1 MPPSVPA
8 DATTGVSTVA
18 ASVAS
23 IGVVGVG
30 AVGTRTVRQLLAS
43 AGVHVVVF
51 DTDQARA
58 RAVAT
63 AMGPRV
69 TVAGGSEEL
78 LPLGVVVL
86 AQPAPHATIAA
97 RALRAGSSVVSV
109 SDDDAD
115 VAAMLALAC
124 GDRTLV
130 LGAGFAPGLSCLL
143 ARYAAA
149 TFDTV
154 DELYV
159 AKHGTGGPACA
170 RQHHGALAGEARVW
184 RDGSWTTQRSGSGR
198 ELCWFPEPIGGQ
210 DCYRAETAEAS
221 LLHAAFASTGRIG
234 ARVSAR
240 RRDRLTARL
249 PMLRPPHPE
258 GALGAIRVELR
269 GARASERAVDVLGA
283 IDRPAIAAGAVLAV
297 IATTVAAGE
306 FPAGAF
312 GLGDDRLPTGSILAE
327 LSRRGVRAAR
337 FTGTVQAPVTVR
349 PTGGRSPGMALPA

>member
-1 MPPSVPA
+1 MPASVPD
-8 DATTGVSTVA
+8 DANATGVV
-18 ASVAS
+18 
-23 IGVVGVG
+23 GVVGVG
-30 AVGTRTVRQLLAS
+30 AVGTRAVRQLLAS
-43 AGVHVVVF
+43 AGVHVMVF
-51 DTDQARA
+51 DTDAPRA
-58 RAVAT
+58 RAVAA

-69 TVAGGSEEL
+69 TVARGPEEL
-78 LPLGVVVL
+78 LALGTVVL
-86 AQPAPHATIAA
+86 AQPAHHATIAA
-97 RALRAGSSVVSV
+97 RAVGAGSSVVSV

-115 VAAMLALAC
+115 VAEMLALDC

-149 TFDTV
+149 TFDSV
-154 DELYV
+154 DEIYV

-184 RDGSWTTQRSGSGR
+184 RDGAWTTQRAGSGR
-198 ELCWFPEPIGGQ
+198 ELCWFPEPVGGQ

-221 LLHAAFASTGRIG
+221 LLQAAFASTGRIG

-269 GARASERAVDVLGA
+269 GARAGERAVDVLGA

-297 IATTVAAGE
+297 IATAVAAGE

-312 GLGDDRLPTGSILAE
+312 GLSDDRLPTGSMLAE

-337 FTGTVQAPVTVR
+337 FTGTVQAPVSARPAGVR
-349 PTGGRSPGMALPA
+349 SLGTALPA